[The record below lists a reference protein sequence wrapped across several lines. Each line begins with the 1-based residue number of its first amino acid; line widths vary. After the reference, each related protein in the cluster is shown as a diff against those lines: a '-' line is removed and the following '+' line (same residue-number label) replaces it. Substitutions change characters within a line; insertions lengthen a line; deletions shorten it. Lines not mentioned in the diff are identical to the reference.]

1 MQTFWLLTV
10 CSIPAYCVPM
20 PNYDP
25 PLKKALDAAGGPV
38 KLARALGIVPS
49 AVTQWTR
56 VPPRHLPRVEQIT
69 GIAGREL
76 RPDLYGRDAA

>member
-1 MQTFWLLTV
+1 
-10 CSIPAYCVPM
+10 M

-56 VPPRHLPRVEQIT
+56 VPPRHVPMVEQIT
-69 GIAGREL
+69 AISRHEL
-76 RPDLYGRDAA
+76 RPDLWEPPANASRDAAA

>member
-1 MQTFWLLTV
+1 
-10 CSIPAYCVPM
+10 M

-56 VPPRHLPRVEQIT
+56 VPPRHLPRVEKLT
-69 GIAGREL
+69 GMSGEEL
-76 RPDLYGRDAA
+76 RPDLYPRDAA